1 MNWGDSSKGMCDDI
15 EEMER
20 DIIDRIQVC
29 NGCRMCVAM
38 CPTFEG
44 WYTQSAYGRL
54 SAVNLH
60 FKYGLGSVEEL
71 SRILFECATCRRCQ
85 ERCRVLSR
93 NVGPADVILKAR
105 QVLVKKSQAKDT
117 KGS

>member
-1 MNWGDSSKGMCDDI
+1 MNCDDRSKGICDDI
-15 EEMER
+15 EETER
-20 DIIDRIQVC
+20 DIIDRIQAC
-29 NGCRMCVAM
+29 NRCRMCVAM

-44 WYTQSAYGRL
+44 WYRQSAFGRL

-60 FKYGLGSVEEL
+60 FKYGLGTVEEL
-71 SRILFECATCRRCQ
+71 SRLLFECANCRRCQ

-93 NVGPADVILKAR
+93 NIGPSDIILKAR
-105 QVLVKKSQAKDT
+105 QLLVKKSQAKNT